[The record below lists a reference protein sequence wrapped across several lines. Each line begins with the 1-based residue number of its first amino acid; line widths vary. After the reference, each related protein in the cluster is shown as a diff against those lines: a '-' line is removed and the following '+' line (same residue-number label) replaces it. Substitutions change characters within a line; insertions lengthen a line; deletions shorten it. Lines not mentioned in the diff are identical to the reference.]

1 MSSKRVKQILTS
13 SLTSSDITENKR
25 HVAYYHLIVISTA
38 AVRSGQR
45 GRTAFTVPWK
55 SSSLTSGA
63 HSDRV
68 NASYVSVAS
77 TVVRFQASI
86 PRSPHVNA
94 TSAIPA
100 LDNRARSIIL
110 RSRVIKARVTLK
122 PVRQPYFYVV
132 SNETMEITRE
142 SFDKYA
148 SSTI

>member
-1 MSSKRVKQILTS
+1 M
-13 SLTSSDITENKR
+13 
-25 HVAYYHLIVISTA
+25 ISTA

-45 GRTAFTVPWK
+45 GWTAFTVPWK

-94 TSAIPA
+94 ASAVPA
-100 LDNRARSIIL
+100 LDNRREIDTLTL
-110 RSRVIKARVTLK
+110 RSRVIKARVTRFQ
-122 PVRQPYFYVV
+122 PYVRQPYFYAV
-132 SNETMEITRE
+132 SNETMQITRDP
-142 SFDKYA
+142 FDKYA
-148 SSTI
+148 S